1 MAVKEL
7 KKGDKAP
14 EFRLPSTTGKDI
26 TLKEFRGK
34 KNVVLYFYPKDDTPG
49 CTTESCTFRDDL
61 SLYKN
66 KDTVILGV
74 SFDDLASHEKFAAKY
89 ELPFSL
95 LSDKDKKTAKAYG
108 AYKKKSLYGRSYMGI
123 ERSTFIINKK
133 GRIVEAFRKVK
144 VDGHS
149 DEVLASLT
157 GA

>member
-61 SLYKN
+61 SLYKS

-89 ELPFSL
+89 ELSFSL
-95 LSDKDKKTAKAYG
+95 LSDEDKKTAKAYG

-123 ERSTFIINKK
+123 ERSTFIIDKK
-133 GRIVEAFRKVK
+133 GRIIKAFRKVK

-149 DEVLASLT
+149 EEVLVALA
-157 GA
+157 GE

>member
-49 CTTESCTFRDDL
+49 CTTESCAFRDDL

-74 SFDDLASHEKFAAKY
+74 SFDDLVSHEKFAAKY

-95 LSDKDKKTAKAYG
+95 LSDMDKKTAKAYG

-149 DEVLASLT
+149 EKVLEALS
-157 GA
+157 GE